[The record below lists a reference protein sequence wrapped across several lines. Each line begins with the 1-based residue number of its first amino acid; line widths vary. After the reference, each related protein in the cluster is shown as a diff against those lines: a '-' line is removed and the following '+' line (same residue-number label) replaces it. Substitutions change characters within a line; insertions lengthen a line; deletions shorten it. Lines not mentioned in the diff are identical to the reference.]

1 MPKKKV
7 ETTETAEKTLT
18 LSWEDLDILNEVIA
32 DYKWFVEY
40 TYKNNLMIIAQGEQM
55 LKSSSDKG
63 KTIDLIK
70 AIDQYKEQ
78 AKMLDIARLRAD
90 GLHQKVK
97 EVLGIKDEPDEVIEP
112 DGAGAKQD
120 DTPADEPNAE
130 VSESVEVL
138 PKEE

>member
-1 MPKKKV
+1 MPRKAKQ
-7 ETTETAEKTLT
+7 AEKEITLKG
-18 LSWEDLDILNEVIA
+18 EELDILNEVLA
-32 DYKWFVEY
+32 DYKGFIEY

-55 LKSSSDKG
+55 LKTSSDKA
-63 KTIDLIK
+63 KTIELCK
-70 AIDQYKEQ
+70 GIDKYKEQ

-90 GLHQKVK
+90 GIHIKVK

-112 DGAGAKQD
+112 EWVGAEQD
-120 DTPADEPNAE
+120 DSTANEPNAE